1 MRTLRGSGPSS
12 LPAPGQT
19 TGGSAGLGRK
29 QPLKHAFSVGQ
40 APRQP
45 PGDCRFTFLPK
56 GCPSNAAFTLAS
68 ALRRAAGPQGG
79 SRYIQVWLRG
89 LPAEF
94 GGTRE
99 VPRARGGSLKN
110 LFPRERGLSVCAPG
124 NPRAVLSGFL
134 PGRKTKQNEPRPH
147 VRLPYLEKGPVFRAR
162 AGRRAIGL
170 QIRSDRGQRGTE
182 NTPSSP
188 CHSKGLGSQRRF
200 SPRPHERRHAGIM
213 QGSAGG
219 VRQQPGPQPGA
230 LPGPGPRGSR
240 HSSAPGQAG
249 APGPLR
255 PARRA

>member
-1 MRTLRGSGPSS
+1 MRRG
-12 LPAPGQT
+12 
-19 TGGSAGLGRK
+19 
-29 QPLKHAFSVGQ
+29 
-40 APRQP
+40 
-45 PGDCRFTFLPK
+45 
-56 GCPSNAAFTLAS
+56 
-68 ALRRAAGPQGG
+68 AGPQGG
-79 SRYIQVWLRG
+79 SRYRSGSG
-89 LPAEF
+89 LSRRDSGEPGRCHEPEAE
-94 GGTRE
+94 
-99 VPRARGGSLKN
+99 ALKIC
-110 LFPRERGLSVCAPG
+110 LSPRERGLSVCAPG

-147 VRLPYLEKGPVFRAR
+147 VRLPYLEKSPVFRAR
-162 AGRRAIGL
+162 AGRSAIGL

-182 NTPSSP
+182 NTPASP
-188 CHSKGLGSQRRF
+188 CHSKGLWSQRRF

-230 LPGPGPRGSR
+230 LPSPGPRGSR